1 MASQKRR
8 GITIMAFAKNVWKLL
23 VAIKDGLS
31 LVFLLLFFALLF
43 AILTARPNPAAVKEG
58 ALMMNLEGYI
68 VEEKTPINPF
78 AALFP
83 GQAPTGEHDVQEVV
97 HALTSAAGDDRIKA
111 VVLDLRGFVGA
122 GAVHLR
128 EVGAAL
134 DIVRA
139 ADKPVLVYGIG
150 YADDSIRLAAHAS
163 EVWLD
168 PLGGALIAGPGGNRL
183 YYGELLDKLGVNAR
197 VYKVGTYK
205 SAVEPYLGNSMSAP
219 ARENAQALYGELWNE
234 WQARVK
240 KARPK
245 IDIERVAQTPAA
257 WVSSAN
263 GDIAEAALDAGIVDK
278 LGSWTD
284 FGEHVAEIVGKDR
297 GDKAPGAFAQTDFST
312 WLAENPFDDSGE
324 KIGVVTIAGEI
335 VDGDAGPGTAGGD
348 RIAKLLDDALDD
360 NLKGLVVRVDSPGG
374 SVLASEA
381 IREAILRHKAMDI
394 PVAVSMANVAASGGY
409 WVSTPADRIFA
420 EPETITGSIGIF
432 AVLPTFERLANDWG
446 VSADGVKTT
455 PLSGQPDFIAG
466 FNPQTEQILQTSIE
480 NGYDRFLRIVAE
492 SRGKSTAQI
501 DAIGQGRVWDG
512 GTARQNG
519 LVDQFGDLDD
529 ALEWVAA
536 QAELEDGDWH
546 AAFLGGGAD
555 EFETLLAQLVGGNN
569 ARASASGDIF
579 AITAQREAQTPAR
592 VARDLERLIA
602 TPGMRAYCLGCP
614 EQPAA
619 VRNTASLDQGGWFAM
634 LARTFAQ

>member
-1 MASQKRR
+1 ME
-8 GITIMAFAKNVWKLL
+8 FAKNVWKLL

-43 AILTARPNPAAVKEG
+43 AILTARPNAAAIKEG
-58 ALMMNLEGYI
+58 ALLMNLDGFI
-68 VEEKTPINPF
+68 VEEPAPLDPF
-78 AALFP
+78 AVLFS
-83 GQAPTGEHDVQEVV
+83 GEAPTGEHDVQDVI
-97 HALTSAAGDDRIKA
+97 HALETAAEDDRIKA
-111 VVLDLRGFVGA
+111 VVLDLREFLGA

-128 EVGAAL
+128 EVGAAM
-134 DIVRA
+134 DKVTA
-139 ADKPVLVYGIG
+139 AEKPVLVYGTA
-150 YADDSIRLAAHAS
+150 YTDDSIRLAAHAS

-168 PLGGALIAGPGGNRL
+168 PLGGAVIAGTGGNRL

-197 VYKVGTYK
+197 VFKVGTYK
-205 SAVEPYLGNSMSAP
+205 SAVEPYLGNSMSEP
-219 ARENAQALYGELWNE
+219 ARENAQALYGELWSE

-240 KARPK
+240 KARPE
-245 IDIERVAQTPAA
+245 IDIERVAQTPAQ
-257 WVSSAN
+257 WVQSAD

-278 LGSWTD
+278 LGSWTA
-284 FGEHVAEIVGKDR
+284 FGERVAEIAGEDP
-297 GDKAPGAFAQTDFST
+297 GDKAPGAFARTELGA
-312 WLAENPFDDSGE
+312 WLDDNPMDDSGDA
-324 KIGVVTIAGEI
+324 IGVVTIAGEI

-360 NLKGLVVRVDSPGG
+360 DLKGLVVRVDSPGG

-432 AVLPTFERLANDWG
+432 AVLPTFERLADDWG
-446 VSADGVKTT
+446 VSADGVTTT

-466 FNPQTEQILQTSIE
+466 FNPETEQILQASIE
-480 NGYDRFLRIVAE
+480 NGYDRFLRIVAK

-519 LVDQFGDLDD
+519 LVDQFGDLDA
-529 ALEWVAA
+529 ALAWVAE

-555 EFETLLAQLVGGNN
+555 EFQTLLAQMLGGDTQRSGGDLFALV
-569 ARASASGDIF
+569 AR
-579 AITAQREAQTPAR
+579 QQAQTPGRIAH
-592 VARDLERLIA
+592 DMERLMER
-602 TPGMRAYCLGCP
+602 PGMSVYCLGCP
-614 EQPAA
+614 EPKTA
-619 VRNTASLDQGGWFAM
+619 VRRSVAGPGQGNWLTTLM
-634 LARTFAQ
+634 RLAAG